1 MEKATGK
8 VVILPGEQ
16 TSTELAEAEAAASST
31 QAKDKPESLMEMKS
45 AAHQVSKLGF
55 SIGACVTNKGA
66 EHVQVF
72 EVIAV
77 SEESAVLLERG
88 LVMTSAPQSMTV
100 SLKELTDDWKPFKGK
115 VTCPLKGWSPEVGS
129 PIASEEFCWEVL
141 KGKISQAMMKA
152 YDKNVRVLQ
161 HMQLMQNP
169 KHGGLQHRHA
179 AQRIVPCG
187 RSHKCDEED
196 MPKGDRVGEPVSAW
210 HITYARC
217 LLAQRAH
224 KLQQA
229 R

>member
-1 MEKATGK
+1 MATDK
-8 VVILPGEQ
+8 VVTLPGAQ

-55 SIGACVTNKGA
+55 SLGAFVTNKGA

-161 HMQLMQNP
+161 HLQLMQNP
-169 KHGGLQHRHA
+169 NMVVCSTAMQPKELCLVAAATNVMKKTCPKAIGLGSLSL
-179 AQRIVPCG
+179 PG
-187 RSHKCDEED
+187 TSHTCDAFL
-196 MPKGDRVGEPVSAW
+196 PKEP
-210 HITYARC
+210 TDFN
-217 LLAQRAH
+217 
-224 KLQQA
+224 
-229 R
+229 